1 MFFKNIGLKNG
12 TLEKFH
18 WEELLKVFLM
28 ELLKPQMAQVE
39 AWPRWNNQFH
49 DKSIDDDKESML
61 KIQNEDQINVFVFCI
76 RDMIM

>member
-18 WEELLKVFLM
+18 WEGLLKVFLM

-39 AWPRWNNQFH
+39 A
-49 DKSIDDDKESML
+49 
-61 KIQNEDQINVFVFCI
+61 
-76 RDMIM
+76 